1 MDHSKSF
8 EKYPLSHTRYTY
20 HWPGASMTSSMLL
33 SYRPIAKRPHMD
45 QTILDPLLTLSEEKK
60 SMRLKGSSTIVISAG
75 LEPSNTS
82 SNGRVIP
89 KLITPDRKSTR

>member
-1 MDHSKSF
+1 
-8 EKYPLSHTRYTY
+8 
-20 HWPGASMTSSMLL
+20 
-33 SYRPIAKRPHMD
+33 MD

-89 KLITPDRKSTR
+89 KLITPGNLLTRSMLHRWLTPITNRTPFLIKGLEEGPKKASTSSPYLEHVR